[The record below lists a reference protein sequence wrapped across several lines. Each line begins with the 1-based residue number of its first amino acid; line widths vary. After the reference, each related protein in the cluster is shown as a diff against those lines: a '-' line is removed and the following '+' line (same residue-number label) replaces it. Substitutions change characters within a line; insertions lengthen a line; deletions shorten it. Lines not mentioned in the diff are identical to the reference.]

1 MTTRIATASVTLA
14 ILIGLGAVTLQ
25 AGGFLYSIDITN
37 APPSPIP
44 GQTGLIVARLVPIRW
59 DDRTLPVR
67 FVMNNTL
74 NPIPNPLGAAFLTI
88 ADAQATLQASLNVWN
103 AIPTSYIQM
112 QITGTVANAGFRGFD
127 FKNELTF
134 RTPASFTAIASSP
147 SVSLI
152 ADTQLENG
160 DDIDGDGDSD
170 VSSTITAA
178 TDVDSD
184 GDIEFPAGFYKA
196 GTILDN
202 DVQFNTKPTPPPPPA
217 PQNGGFRF
225 TTTDAAVDTNV
236 KSIDLM
242 AVAVHEF
249 GHSLGLSHTLDNQ
262 ISAADGTGTTMYPF
276 IDTGDP
282 ASEFAQRHLGS
293 DDVAWASYHYPEGSR
308 QTGWG
313 ALQPGDV
320 RFSDVYGVI
329 EGEIRHGVLDQP
341 IAGASVA
348 AYDWDTRTFVSAGF
362 SGTVQLPVNP
372 ATGAV
377 PAPTSAAFN
386 ILDGTYTIPAPK
398 GSYAVR
404 VEATDG
410 TPVAASSISLPAS
423 VGAFLGQQNFDEDF
437 FNNNGESANEV
448 RPGQAKNVVVKAG
461 KFTRGVDITTNRNLN
476 INNFDALSGFGF
488 LNSPAGRYYAVRVP
502 AAQVTALLASVP
514 SSSKLSLH
522 SLLFHTTIVDASVV
536 PVFAQAILAT
546 GNANGTTATID
557 LATPL
562 AAASG
567 FIGQDTEF
575 APFYLQEGRELAK
588 IVQEGIAAGTITD
601 LFLVLQL
608 GSSPFPGVSALPP
621 LIGLDAV
628 APFRGLSYMSS
639 DGVTFTQVTTFDFVF
654 SLGWSELP

>member
-14 ILIGLGAVTLQ
+14 ILIGLGASLQ
-25 AGGFLYSIDITN
+25 AGGFLYSLDITN
-37 APPSPIP
+37 APPSPLP
-44 GQTGLIVARLVPIRW
+44 GQTGLVVARLVPIRW
-59 DDRTLPVR
+59 DDRALPVR
-67 FVMNNTL
+67 FVMNSTL
-74 NPIPNPLGAAFLTI
+74 NPIPNPLGTAFLTV
-88 ADAQATLQASLNVWN
+88 ADAQATLQASLNAWN

-112 QITGTVANAGFRGFD
+112 QIAGTVANAGFRGFD

-134 RTPASFTAIASSP
+134 RTSASFSAIASSP

-170 VSSTITAA
+170 VSSAISSAA
-178 TDVDSD
+178 DVDSD

-225 TTTDAAVDTNV
+225 TTTDAAVDTNIR
-236 KSIDLM
+236 SIDLM

-249 GHSLGLSHTLDNQ
+249 GHSIGLSHTLDNQ
-262 ISAADGTGTTMYPF
+262 ISESDGTASAMFPF

-282 ASEFAQRHLGS
+282 ASEFAQRDLGS
-293 DDVAWASYHYPEGSR
+293 DDIAWASYHYPEGSR
-308 QTGWG
+308 ATGLG

-320 RFSDVYGVI
+320 RFTSVYGVV
-329 EGEIRHGVLDQP
+329 EGEIRHGVLNQP

-348 AYDWDTRTFVSAGF
+348 AFDWDARTFAAAGF
-362 SGTVQLPVNP
+362 SGTVQLPVNL
-372 ATGAV
+372 ATGAI

-386 ILDGTYTIPAPK
+386 ILDGRYSIPVLK

-410 TPVAASSISLPAS
+410 TPVPAGSISLVAS

-437 FNNNGESANEV
+437 FNNNGEGTNEV
-448 RPGQAKNVVVKAG
+448 RPGQGKNVVVKAG
-461 KFTRGVDITTNRNLN
+461 KITSDIDITTNRNLN
-476 INNFDALSGFGF
+476 INNFDALNAFGF
-488 LNSPAGRYYAVRVP
+488 SNSPPGRYYAVRVP
-502 AAQVTALLASVP
+502 AAQVTTLLSSVP
-514 SSSKLSLH
+514 PTSKLALH
-522 SLLFHTTIVDASVV
+522 SLLFQTVVVDASVV
-536 PVFAQAILAT
+536 PVFAEAMLAT
-546 GNANGTTATID
+546 GTASGATASIN

-562 AAASG
+562 AATSG
-567 FIGQDTEF
+567 FVAQDTDF
-575 APFYLQEGRELAK
+575 APFYVNEGKELAK
-588 IVQEGIAAGTITD
+588 TVQQGVADGTITD
-601 LFLVLQL
+601 LFLVLRL
-608 GSSPFPGVSALPP
+608 PNSPFPGISAQPP
-621 LIGLDAV
+621 LIGLDV
-628 APFRGLSYMSS
+628 VPPFRGLSYTSN
-639 DGVTFTQVTTFDFVF
+639 DGLTFTQVTTFDFVF